1 MKKVSILLFSVL
13 ALAACSQSK
22 TDSSSTDK
30 SAETT
35 TTSTT
40 VVQSSSSQQ
49 MSVAQSSSQQTSTV
63 QSSYSQQTS
72 SDTQEESVSYAV
84 NLDDFTQELTL
95 QDGRKQ
101 TIHHLEFESKQKDQP
116 ATILLDTK
124 ALNYTGNVLYITTTT
139 GEELFYPVA
148 IAEEP
153 TKTITVTNNAGEKRE
168 VKANTVVKAATPED
182 NSDSMQIVGDTYFL
196 FYNNQGTISLATRN
210 FAENAVGTALD
221 TTNLVEYLQEG
232 STTEAPATPAE
243 SNESDVDSDTYY
255 DSILAAWQRQHDYIV
270 SIEDDAVKQ
279 SVQTSHSAAIF
290 EANRLQMEHPE
301 DAAIINE
308 SLHKVLEG
316 K

>member
-1 MKKVSILLFSVL
+1 MKKISVLLFIIL

-22 TDSSSTDK
+22 TDSSSSDK
-30 SAETT
+30 SSETT
-35 TTSTT
+35 VTSTT

-49 MSVAQSSSQQTSTV
+49 
-63 QSSYSQQTS
+63 TS
-72 SDTQEESVSYAV
+72 SDIQEESVSYAV

-95 QDGRKQ
+95 QDGSKQ
-101 TIHHLEFESKQKDQP
+101 TIYHLKFESKQKNQP
-116 ATILLDTK
+116 TAIVLNTK
-124 ALNYTGNVLYITTTT
+124 DLNNTGNGLYITTT
-139 GEELFYPVA
+139 GGDELFYPVS

-153 TKTITVTNNAGEKRE
+153 TKTITVTNDAGEKRE
-168 VKANTVVKAATPED
+168 VKVNTVVKVATPED
-182 NSDSMQIVGDTYFL
+182 SSDPLQIVGDTYFL

-210 FAENAVGTALD
+210 FAKNTVGTMLD

-232 STTEAPATPAE
+232 STAEEPTTPAE
-243 SNESDVDSDTYY
+243 SEVDSDTYY

>member
-1 MKKVSILLFSVL
+1 MKKVSALLFSVL
-13 ALAACSQSK
+13 VLAACSQSK
-22 TDSSSTDK
+22 TDSSSTDE
-30 SAETT
+30 SSETT
-35 TTSTT
+35 ATSTT

-49 MSVAQSSSQQTSTV
+49 MIVAQSSSQQTSTV
-63 QSSYSQQTS
+63 QSSSSQQTS
-72 SDTQEESVSYAV
+72 SDIQEESVSYAV

-95 QDGRKQ
+95 QDGSKQ

-124 ALNYTGNVLYITTTT
+124 ALNYTGNVLYITTTR
-139 GEELFYPVA
+139 GEELFYPVS

-153 TKTITVTNNAGEKRE
+153 TKTITVTNDAGKKRQ
-168 VKANTVVKAATPED
+168 VKVNTVVKVATPED
-182 NSDSMQIVGDTYFL
+182 SSDPMQIVGDTYFL

-221 TTNLVEYLQEG
+221 TTKLVEYLQED
-232 STTEAPATPAE
+232 STAETPATPA
-243 SNESDVDSDTYY
+243 ESDVDSDTYY

>member
-1 MKKVSILLFSVL
+1 MKKISVLLFIAL

-22 TDSSSTDK
+22 TDSSSSDK
-30 SAETT
+30 SSETT
-35 TTSTT
+35 ATSTT

-63 QSSYSQQTS
+63 QSSSQQTS
-72 SDTQEESVSYAV
+72 SDIQEESVSYAV

-95 QDGRKQ
+95 QDGSKQ
-101 TIHHLEFESKQKDQP
+101 TIYHLKFESKQKNQP
-116 ATILLDTK
+116 TAIVLDTK
-124 ALNYTGNVLYITTTT
+124 DLNNTGNGLYITTT
-139 GEELFYPVA
+139 GGDELFYPVS
-148 IAEEP
+148 IVEEP
-153 TKTITVTNNAGEKRE
+153 TKTITVTNDAGEKRE
-168 VKANTVVKAATPED
+168 VKVNTVVKVATPED
-182 NSDSMQIVGDTYFL
+182 SSDPLQIVGDTYFL

-221 TTNLVEYLQEG
+221 TTNLVEYLQED
-232 STTEAPATPAE
+232 STAETPATPA
-243 SNESDVDSDTYY
+243 ESDVDSDTYY

>member
-1 MKKVSILLFSVL
+1 MKKASVLLFSVL
-13 ALAACSQSK
+13 ALAACSQSE

-30 SAETT
+30 SSETT

-49 MSVAQSSSQQTSTV
+49 
-63 QSSYSQQTS
+63 TS
-72 SDTQEESVSYAV
+72 SDIQEESVSYAV

-95 QDGRKQ
+95 QDGSKQ
-101 TIHHLEFESKQKDQP
+101 TIYHLKFESKQKNQP
-116 ATILLDTK
+116 TAIVLNTK
-124 ALNYTGNVLYITTTT
+124 DLNNTGNGLYITTT
-139 GEELFYPVA
+139 GGDELFYPVS

-153 TKTITVTNNAGEKRE
+153 TKTITVTNDAGEKRE
-168 VKANTVVKAATPED
+168 VKVNTVVKVATPED
-182 NSDSMQIVGDTYFL
+182 SSDPLQIVGETYFL

-210 FAENAVGTALD
+210 FAKNTVGTMLD

-232 STTEAPATPAE
+232 STAEEPTTPAE
-243 SNESDVDSDTYY
+243 SEVDSDTYY

>member
-1 MKKVSILLFSVL
+1 MKKISVLLFSVL

-30 SAETT
+30 SSETT
-35 TTSTT
+35 ATSTT

-49 MSVAQSSSQQTSTV
+49 MSVMQSSS
-63 QSSYSQQTS
+63 SQQTS
-72 SDTQEESVSYAV
+72 SDTQDESVSYAV

-95 QDGRKQ
+95 QDGSKQ

-116 ATILLDTK
+116 TAIVLNTK
-124 ALNYTGNVLYITTTT
+124 DLNNTGNGLYITTT
-139 GEELFYPVA
+139 GGDELFYPVS
-148 IAEEP
+148 IVEEP
-153 TKTITVTNNAGEKRE
+153 TKTITVTNDAGEKRE
-168 VKANTVVKAATPED
+168 VKVNTVVKVATPED
-182 NSDSMQIVGDTYFL
+182 SSDPLQIVGDTYFL

-221 TTNLVEYLQEG
+221 TTNLVEYLQED
-232 STTEAPATPAE
+232 STAETPATPA
-243 SNESDVDSDTYY
+243 ESDVDSDTYY

>member
-22 TDSSSTDK
+22 TDSSSSDK

-35 TTSTT
+35 ATSTT

-49 MSVAQSSSQQTSTV
+49 TSTVQSSSQQTSTV
-63 QSSYSQQTS
+63 QSSSQQTS
-72 SDTQEESVSYAV
+72 SSETQAESVSYAV
-84 NLDDFTQELTL
+84 NLDDFTQELTS
-95 QDGRKQ
+95 QNGSKH
-101 TIHHLEFESKQKDQP
+101 TIHHLKFESKQKDQP
-116 ATILLDTK
+116 TTILLDTK
-124 ALNYTGNVLYITTTT
+124 DLTYTGNGLYITTT
-139 GEELFYPVA
+139 GGDELFYPVSLT
-148 IAEEP
+148 EEP
-153 TKTITVTNNAGEKRE
+153 TKKITITNDAGEKRE
-168 VKANTVVKAATPED
+168 VKVNTVIKVATPG
-182 NSDSMQIVGDTYFL
+182 NSSDPLQIVGDTYFL

-210 FAENAVGTALD
+210 FAKNTAGTTLD

-232 STTEAPATPAE
+232 STAETPATPAE

>member
-1 MKKVSILLFSVL
+1 MKKISVLLFSVL

-22 TDSSSTDK
+22 TDSSSSDK
-30 SAETT
+30 SSETT
-35 TTSTT
+35 ATSTT

-49 MSVAQSSSQQTSTV
+49 MSVAQSSS
-63 QSSYSQQTS
+63 SQQTS
-72 SDTQEESVSYAV
+72 SDIQEESVSYAV

-95 QDGRKQ
+95 QDGSKQ
-101 TIHHLEFESKQKDQP
+101 TIHHLEFESKQKNQP
-116 ATILLDTK
+116 TAIVLNTK
-124 ALNYTGNVLYITTTT
+124 DLNNTGNGLYITTT
-139 GEELFYPVA
+139 GGDELFYPVS

-153 TKTITVTNNAGEKRE
+153 TKIITVTNDAGEKRE
-168 VKANTVVKAATPED
+168 VKVNTVVKVATPED
-182 NSDSMQIVGDTYFL
+182 SSDPLQIVDDTYFL

-210 FAENAVGTALD
+210 FAENTVGTALD
-221 TTNLVEYLQEG
+221 TTNLVEYLQES
-232 STTEAPATPAE
+232 STAEEPTTPAE
-243 SNESDVDSDTYY
+243 SEVDSDTYY

>member
-1 MKKVSILLFSVL
+1 MLLFIAL

-22 TDSSSTDK
+22 TDSSSSDK
-30 SAETT
+30 SSETT
-35 TTSTT
+35 ATSTT

-49 MSVAQSSSQQTSTV
+49 MSVAQSSS
-63 QSSYSQQTS
+63 SQQTS
-72 SDTQEESVSYAV
+72 SDIQEESVSYAV

-95 QDGRKQ
+95 QDGSKQ
-101 TIHHLEFESKQKDQP
+101 TIYHLKFESKQKNQP
-116 ATILLDTK
+116 TVIVLNTK
-124 ALNYTGNVLYITTTT
+124 DLNNTGNGLYITTTG
-139 GEELFYPVA
+139 GEELFYPVS

-153 TKTITVTNNAGEKRE
+153 TKTITVTNDAGKKRE
-168 VKANTVVKAATPED
+168 VKVNTVVKVATPED
-182 NSDSMQIVGDTYFL
+182 SSDPMQIVDDTYFL

-210 FAENAVGTALD
+210 FAENTVGTALD

-232 STTEAPATPAE
+232 STAEEPTTPAE
-243 SNESDVDSDTYY
+243 SEVDSDTYY

-279 SVQTSHSAAIF
+279 FVQTSHSAAIF

>member
-1 MKKVSILLFSVL
+1 MKKVSVLLFSVL

-22 TDSSSTDK
+22 ADSSSTDK
-30 SAETT
+30 SSETT
-35 TTSTT
+35 ATSTT

-49 MSVAQSSSQQTSTV
+49 TSTV
-63 QSSYSQQTS
+63 QSSSQQTS
-72 SDTQEESVSYAV
+72 SDTQDESVSYAV

-95 QDGRKQ
+95 QDGSKQ
-101 TIHHLEFESKQKDQP
+101 TIHLLEFESKQKDQP
-116 ATILLDTK
+116 TTILINTK
-124 ALNYTGNVLYITTTT
+124 DLNNTGNGLYITTT
-139 GEELFYPVA
+139 GGDELFYPVSL
-148 IAEEP
+148 AEEP
-153 TKTITVTNNAGEKRE
+153 TKTITVTNDAGKNRE
-168 VKANTVVKAATPED
+168 VKVNTVIKVATPED
-182 NSDSMQIVGDTYFL
+182 SSDPMQIVGDTYFL

-210 FAENAVGTALD
+210 FAENTAGTALD

-232 STTEAPATPAE
+232 STAEEPTTPAE
-243 SNESDVDSDTYY
+243 SEVDSDTYY

-279 SVQTSHSAAIF
+279 SVQTSRSAAIF

>member
-1 MKKVSILLFSVL
+1 MKKISVLLFSVL

-22 TDSSSTDK
+22 TDSSSSDK
-30 SAETT
+30 SSETT
-35 TTSTT
+35 ATSTT

-63 QSSYSQQTS
+63 QSSSQQTS
-72 SDTQEESVSYAV
+72 SDIQEESVSYAV

-95 QDGRKQ
+95 QDGSKQ
-101 TIHHLEFESKQKDQP
+101 TIYHLKFESKQKDQP

-124 ALNYTGNVLYITTTT
+124 ALNYTGNVLYITTTA
-139 GEELFYPVA
+139 GDELFYPVS

-153 TKTITVTNNAGEKRE
+153 TKTITVTNDAGKKRE
-168 VKANTVVKAATPED
+168 VKVNTVVKVATPED
-182 NSDSMQIVGDTYFL
+182 SSDPMQIVGDTYFL

-210 FAENAVGTALD
+210 FAENAVGTSLD
-221 TTNLVEYLQEG
+221 TTNLVEYLQED
-232 STTEAPATPAE
+232 STAETPATPA
-243 SNESDVDSDTYY
+243 ESDVDSDTYY

>member
-30 SAETT
+30 SSETT
-35 TTSTT
+35 ATSTT

-49 MSVAQSSSQQTSTV
+49 TSVVQSSSSQQTSTV
-63 QSSYSQQTS
+63 QSSSQQTS
-72 SDTQEESVSYAV
+72 SSEAQAESVSYAV
-84 NLDDFTQELTL
+84 NLDDFTQELTS
-95 QDGRKQ
+95 QNGSKH
-101 TIHHLEFESKQKDQP
+101 TIHHLKFESKQKDQP
-116 ATILLDTK
+116 TTILLDTK
-124 ALNYTGNVLYITTTT
+124 DLTYTGNGLYITTT
-139 GEELFYPVA
+139 GGDELFYPVSLT
-148 IAEEP
+148 EEP
-153 TKTITVTNNAGEKRE
+153 TKTITITNDAGEKRE
-168 VKANTVVKAATPED
+168 VKVNTVIKVATPG
-182 NSDSMQIVGDTYFL
+182 NSPNPLQIVGDTYFL

-210 FAENAVGTALD
+210 FAKNTAGTTLD

-232 STTEAPATPAE
+232 SITETPTTPAE
-243 SNESDVDSDTYY
+243 SEVNSDTYY
-255 DSILAAWQRQHDYIV
+255 DSILAAWQRQHDYIA
-270 SIEDDAVKQ
+270 SIDDDAVKQ

>member
-1 MKKVSILLFSVL
+1 MKKISVLLFSVL

-22 TDSSSTDK
+22 TDSSSSDK
-30 SAETT
+30 SSETT
-35 TTSTT
+35 ATSTT

-49 MSVAQSSSQQTSTV
+49 MSVAQSSS
-63 QSSYSQQTS
+63 SQQTS
-72 SDTQEESVSYAV
+72 SDIQEESVSYAV

-95 QDGRKQ
+95 QDGSKQ
-101 TIHHLEFESKQKDQP
+101 TIYHLKFEPKQKNQP
-116 ATILLDTK
+116 TVIVLNTK
-124 ALNYTGNVLYITTTT
+124 DLNNTGNGLYITTTG
-139 GEELFYPVA
+139 GEELFYPVS

-153 TKTITVTNNAGEKRE
+153 TKTITVTNDAGKKRE
-168 VKANTVVKAATPED
+168 VKVNTVVKVATPED
-182 NSDSMQIVGDTYFL
+182 SSDPLQIVDDTYFL

-210 FAENAVGTALD
+210 FAENTVGTALD

-232 STTEAPATPAE
+232 STAEEPTTPAE
-243 SNESDVDSDTYY
+243 SEVDSDTYY

-279 SVQTSHSAAIF
+279 FVQTSHSAAIF

>member
-1 MKKVSILLFSVL
+1 MKKISVLLFSVL

-22 TDSSSTDK
+22 TDSSSSDK
-30 SAETT
+30 SSETT
-35 TTSTT
+35 ATSTT

-49 MSVAQSSSQQTSTV
+49 MSVAQSSS
-63 QSSYSQQTS
+63 SQQTS
-72 SDTQEESVSYAV
+72 SDIQEESVSYAV

-95 QDGRKQ
+95 QDGSKQ
-101 TIHHLEFESKQKDQP
+101 TIYHLKFESKQKNQP
-116 ATILLDTK
+116 TVIVLNTK
-124 ALNYTGNVLYITTTT
+124 DLNNTGNGLYITTTG
-139 GEELFYPVA
+139 GEELFYPVS

-153 TKTITVTNNAGEKRE
+153 TKTITVTNDAGKKRE
-168 VKANTVVKAATPED
+168 VKVNTVVKVATPED
-182 NSDSMQIVGDTYFL
+182 SSDPLQIVDDTYFL

-210 FAENAVGTALD
+210 FAENTVGTALD

-232 STTEAPATPAE
+232 STAEEPTTPAE
-243 SNESDVDSDTYY
+243 SEVDSDTYY

-279 SVQTSHSAAIF
+279 FVQTSHSAAIF

>member
-1 MKKVSILLFSVL
+1 MKKMSILLFSVL

-30 SAETT
+30 SSETT
-35 TTSTT
+35 ATSTT

-63 QSSYSQQTS
+63 QSSSSQQTS
-72 SDTQEESVSYAV
+72 SDTQDESVSYAV
-84 NLDDFTQELTL
+84 NLDDFTQKLTL
-95 QDGRKQ
+95 QDGSKQ

-116 ATILLDTK
+116 ATLLINTK
-124 ALNYTGNVLYITTTT
+124 ALNYTGNVLYISTTA
-139 GEELFYPVA
+139 GDELFYPVS

-153 TKTITVTNNAGEKRE
+153 TKTITVTDDAGEKRE
-168 VKANTVVKAATPED
+168 VKVNTVVKVATPED
-182 NSDSMQIVGDTYFL
+182 SSDPMQIVGDIYFL

-210 FAENAVGTALD
+210 FAENAVGTTLD

-232 STTEAPATPAE
+232 STTETPTTPAE
-243 SNESDVDSDTYY
+243 SNESEVDSDTYY

-308 SLHKVLEG
+308 SLQKVLAGE
-316 K
+316 

>member
-1 MKKVSILLFSVL
+1 MKKISVLLFSVL

-22 TDSSSTDK
+22 TDSSSSDK
-30 SAETT
+30 SSETT
-35 TTSTT
+35 ATSTT

-49 MSVAQSSSQQTSTV
+49 MSVAQSSS
-63 QSSYSQQTS
+63 SQQTS
-72 SDTQEESVSYAV
+72 SDIQEESVSYAV

-95 QDGRKQ
+95 QDGSKQ

-116 ATILLDTK
+116 TTILINTK
-124 ALNYTGNVLYITTTT
+124 DLNNTGNGLYITTT
-139 GEELFYPVA
+139 GGDELFYPVSL
-148 IAEEP
+148 AEEP
-153 TKTITVTNNAGEKRE
+153 TKTITVTNDAGKNRE
-168 VKANTVVKAATPED
+168 VKVNTVIKVATPED
-182 NSDSMQIVGDTYFL
+182 SSDPMQIVGDTYFL

-221 TTNLVEYLQEG
+221 TTNLVEYLQED
-232 STTEAPATPAE
+232 STAGTPATPAE
-243 SNESDVDSDTYY
+243 SEVDSDTYY

-270 SIEDDAVKQ
+270 SIEDDAAKQ

>member
-1 MKKVSILLFSVL
+1 MKKISVLLFIVL

-22 TDSSSTDK
+22 TDSSSSDK
-30 SAETT
+30 SSETT
-35 TTSTT
+35 ATSTT

-63 QSSYSQQTS
+63 QSSSQQTS
-72 SDTQEESVSYAV
+72 SDTQDESVSYAV

-95 QDGRKQ
+95 QDGSKQ
-101 TIHHLEFESKQKDQP
+101 TIYHLKFESKQKNQP
-116 ATILLDTK
+116 TAIVLNTK
-124 ALNYTGNVLYITTTT
+124 DLNNTGNGLYITTT
-139 GEELFYPVA
+139 GGDELFYPVSL
-148 IAEEP
+148 AEEP
-153 TKTITVTNNAGEKRE
+153 TKTITVTNDAGEKRE
-168 VKANTVVKAATPED
+168 VKVNTVVKVATPED
-182 NSDSMQIVGDTYFL
+182 SSDPLQIVGDTYFL

-210 FAENAVGTALD
+210 FAENTAGTALD

-232 STTEAPATPAE
+232 STAEEPTTPAE
-243 SNESDVDSDTYY
+243 SEVDSDTYY

-279 SVQTSHSAAIF
+279 FVQTSHSAAIF

>member
-13 ALAACSQSK
+13 ALSACSQSK

-35 TTSTT
+35 ATSTT

-49 MSVAQSSSQQTSTV
+49 MSVMQSS
-63 QSSYSQQTS
+63 SQQTS
-72 SDTQEESVSYAV
+72 SDTQDESVSYAV

-95 QDGRKQ
+95 QDGSKQ
-101 TIHHLEFESKQKDQP
+101 TIYHLEFESKQKDQP
-116 ATILLDTK
+116 TTILINTK
-124 ALNYTGNVLYITTTT
+124 DLNNTGNGLYITTT
-139 GEELFYPVA
+139 GGDELFYPVSL
-148 IAEEP
+148 AEEP
-153 TKTITVTNNAGEKRE
+153 TKTITVTNDAGKNRE
-168 VKANTVVKAATPED
+168 VKVNTVIKVATPED
-182 NSDSMQIVGDTYFL
+182 SSDPMQIVGDTYFL

-210 FAENAVGTALD
+210 FAKNTVGTMLD
-221 TTNLVEYLQEG
+221 TTNLVEYLQED
-232 STTEAPATPAE
+232 STAETPATPAE
-243 SNESDVDSDTYY
+243 SEVDSDTYY

>member
-1 MKKVSILLFSVL
+1 MKKASVLLFSVL
-13 ALAACSQSK
+13 TLAACSQSE
-22 TDSSSTDK
+22 TDSNSTDK
-30 SAETT
+30 SSETT

-49 MSVAQSSSQQTSTV
+49 MSVAQYSSQQTGTVQSSSQQTNSN
-63 QSSYSQQTS
+63 
-72 SDTQEESVSYAV
+72 TQEESVSYAV

-95 QDGRKQ
+95 QDGSKQ

-116 ATILLDTK
+116 TTILINTK
-124 ALNYTGNVLYITTTT
+124 DLNNTSNGLYITTT
-139 GEELFYPVA
+139 GGDEFFYPVSL
-148 IAEEP
+148 AEEP
-153 TKTITVTNNAGEKRE
+153 TKTITVTNDAGKNRE
-168 VKANTVVKAATPED
+168 VKVNTVIKVATPED
-182 NSDSMQIVGDTYFL
+182 SSDPLQIVGDTYFL

-221 TTNLVEYLQEG
+221 TTNLVEYLQED
-232 STTEAPATPAE
+232 STAETPATPA
-243 SNESDVDSDTYY
+243 ESDVDSDTYY

>member
-22 TDSSSTDK
+22 TDSSPTDK
-30 SAETT
+30 SSETT
-35 TTSTT
+35 ATSTT

-63 QSSYSQQTS
+63 QSSSSQQTS

-84 NLDDFTQELTL
+84 NLNDFTQELTL
-95 QDGRKQ
+95 QNGSKQ
-101 TIHHLEFESKQKDQP
+101 TIHHLKFESKQKNQP
-116 ATILLDTK
+116 TAIVLNTK
-124 ALNYTGNVLYITTTT
+124 DLNNTGNGLYITTTA

-168 VKANTVVKAATPED
+168 VKANTVVKVATPED
-182 NSDSMQIVGDTYFL
+182 SSDSMQIVGDTYFL

-210 FAENAVGTALD
+210 FAENAVGTTLD

-232 STTEAPATPAE
+232 STAEAPATPAE
-243 SNESDVDSDTYY
+243 SDVDSDAYY

-270 SIEDDAVKQ
+270 SIEDDVVKQ

>member
-13 ALAACSQSK
+13 ALSACSQSK

-35 TTSTT
+35 ATSTT

-49 MSVAQSSSQQTSTV
+49 MSVMQSS
-63 QSSYSQQTS
+63 SQQTS
-72 SDTQEESVSYAV
+72 SDTQNESVSYAV

-95 QDGRKQ
+95 QDGSKQ
-101 TIHHLEFESKQKDQP
+101 TIHHLEFESKQKNQP
-116 ATILLDTK
+116 TAIVLNTK
-124 ALNYTGNVLYITTTT
+124 DLNNTGNGLYITTTA
-139 GEELFYPVA
+139 GDELFYPVS

-153 TKTITVTNNAGEKRE
+153 TKTITVTNDAGEKRE
-168 VKANTVVKAATPED
+168 VKVNTVVKVATPED
-182 NSDSMQIVGDTYFL
+182 SSDPMQIVGDTYFL

-210 FAENAVGTALD
+210 FAENTAGTALD

-232 STTEAPATPAE
+232 STTETPATPA
-243 SNESDVDSDTYY
+243 ESDVDSDTYY

>member
-1 MKKVSILLFSVL
+1 MKKISVLLFSVL

-22 TDSSSTDK
+22 TDSSSSDK
-30 SAETT
+30 SSETT
-35 TTSTT
+35 ATSTT

-49 MSVAQSSSQQTSTV
+49 MSVAQSSS
-63 QSSYSQQTS
+63 SQQTS
-72 SDTQEESVSYAV
+72 SDIQEESVSYAV

-95 QDGRKQ
+95 QDGSKQ
-101 TIHHLEFESKQKDQP
+101 TIYHLKFESKQKNQP
-116 ATILLDTK
+116 TAIVLNTK
-124 ALNYTGNVLYITTTT
+124 DLNNTGNGLYITTT
-139 GEELFYPVA
+139 GGDELFYPVS

-153 TKTITVTNNAGEKRE
+153 TKIITVTNDAGEKRE
-168 VKANTVVKAATPED
+168 VKVNTVVKVATPED
-182 NSDSMQIVGDTYFL
+182 SSDPLQIVDDTYFL

-210 FAENAVGTALD
+210 FAENTVGTALD
-221 TTNLVEYLQEG
+221 TTNLVEYLQES
-232 STTEAPATPAE
+232 STAEEPTTPAE
-243 SNESDVDSDTYY
+243 SEVDSDTYY

>member
-30 SAETT
+30 SSETT
-35 TTSTT
+35 ATSTT

-63 QSSYSQQTS
+63 QSSSQQAS
-72 SDTQEESVSYAV
+72 NDTQNESVSYAV

-95 QDGRKQ
+95 QNGSKE
-101 TIHHLEFESKQKDQP
+101 TIHHLKFESKQKNQP
-116 ATILLDTK
+116 TAIVLNTK
-124 ALNYTGNVLYITTTT
+124 DLNNTGNGLYITTTG

-168 VKANTVVKAATPED
+168 VKANTVVKVATPED
-182 NSDSMQIVGDTYFL
+182 SSDSMQIVGDTYFL

-210 FAENAVGTALD
+210 FAENAVGTTLD

-243 SNESDVDSDTYY
+243 SDVDSDTYY
-255 DSILAAWQRQHDYIV
+255 DSILAAWQQQHDYIV

>member
-1 MKKVSILLFSVL
+1 MKKISILLFSVL

-30 SAETT
+30 SSETT
-35 TTSTT
+35 ATSTT

-63 QSSYSQQTS
+63 QSSSQQTS
-72 SDTQEESVSYAV
+72 SDAQEESVSYAV

-95 QDGRKQ
+95 QDGSKQ
-101 TIHHLEFESKQKDQP
+101 TIYHLKFESKQKDQP

-124 ALNYTGNVLYITTTT
+124 ALNYTGNVLYITTT
-139 GEELFYPVA
+139 GGDELFYPVS

-153 TKTITVTNNAGEKRE
+153 TKTITVTNDAGEKRE
-168 VKANTVVKAATPED
+168 VKVNTVVKVATPED
-182 NSDSMQIVGDTYFL
+182 SSDPLQIVGDTYFL

-232 STTEAPATPAE
+232 STAETPATPAE
-243 SNESDVDSDTYY
+243 SDIDSDTYY

>member
-1 MKKVSILLFSVL
+1 MKKASVLLFSAL
-13 ALAACSQSK
+13 ALAACSQSE

-30 SAETT
+30 SSETT

-49 MSVAQSSSQQTSTV
+49 
-63 QSSYSQQTS
+63 TS
-72 SDTQEESVSYAV
+72 SDIQEESVSYAV

-95 QDGRKQ
+95 QDGSKQ
-101 TIHHLEFESKQKDQP
+101 TIYHLKFESKQKNQP
-116 ATILLDTK
+116 TAIVLNTK
-124 ALNYTGNVLYITTTT
+124 DLNNTGNGLYITTT
-139 GEELFYPVA
+139 GGDELFYPVS

-153 TKTITVTNNAGEKRE
+153 TKTITVTNDAGEKRE
-168 VKANTVVKAATPED
+168 VKVNTVVKVATPED
-182 NSDSMQIVGDTYFL
+182 SSDPLQIVGDTYFL

-210 FAENAVGTALD
+210 FAKNTVGTMLD
-221 TTNLVEYLQEG
+221 TTNLVEYLQED
-232 STTEAPATPAE
+232 STAETPATLA
-243 SNESDVDSDTYY
+243 ESDVDSDTYY

>member
-1 MKKVSILLFSVL
+1 MKKISVLLFSVL

-22 TDSSSTDK
+22 TDSSSSDK

-35 TTSTT
+35 ATSTT

-49 MSVAQSSSQQTSTV
+49 MSVAQSSS
-63 QSSYSQQTS
+63 SQQTS
-72 SDTQEESVSYAV
+72 SDIQEESVSYAV

-95 QDGRKQ
+95 QDGSKQ

-116 ATILLDTK
+116 ATILINTK
-124 ALNYTGNVLYITTTT
+124 DLNNTGNGLYITTT
-139 GEELFYPVA
+139 GGDELFYPVSL
-148 IAEEP
+148 AEEP
-153 TKTITVTNNAGEKRE
+153 TKTITVTNDAGKNRE
-168 VKANTVVKAATPED
+168 VKVNTVIKVATPED
-182 NSDSMQIVGDTYFL
+182 SSDPMQIVGDTYFL

-210 FAENAVGTALD
+210 FAENTAGTALD
-221 TTNLVEYLQEG
+221 TTNLVEYLQED
-232 STTEAPATPAE
+232 STAEEPTTPAE
-243 SNESDVDSDTYY
+243 SEVDSDTYY

>member
-1 MKKVSILLFSVL
+1 MKKISVLLFIAL

-22 TDSSSTDK
+22 TDSSSSDK
-30 SAETT
+30 SSETT
-35 TTSTT
+35 ATSTT

-63 QSSYSQQTS
+63 QSSSQQTS
-72 SDTQEESVSYAV
+72 SDIQEESVSYAV

-95 QDGRKQ
+95 QDGSKQ
-101 TIHHLEFESKQKDQP
+101 TIYHLKFESKQKNQP
-116 ATILLDTK
+116 TAIVLNTK
-124 ALNYTGNVLYITTTT
+124 DLNNTGNGLYITTT
-139 GEELFYPVA
+139 GGDELFYPVS
-148 IAEEP
+148 IVEEP
-153 TKTITVTNNAGEKRE
+153 TKTITVTNDAGEKRE
-168 VKANTVVKAATPED
+168 VKVNTVVKVATPED
-182 NSDSMQIVGDTYFL
+182 SSDPLQIVGDTYFL

-210 FAENAVGTALD
+210 FAENAVGTVLD
-221 TTNLVEYLQEG
+221 TTNLVEYLQED
-232 STTEAPATPAE
+232 STAETPATPA
-243 SNESDVDSDTYY
+243 ESDVDSDTYY

-270 SIEDDAVKQ
+270 SIEDDAAKQ

>member
-1 MKKVSILLFSVL
+1 MSILLFSVL
-13 ALAACSQSK
+13 ALAACSQSE

-30 SAETT
+30 SSETT

-49 MSVAQSSSQQTSTV
+49 
-63 QSSYSQQTS
+63 TS
-72 SDTQEESVSYAV
+72 SDIQEESVSYAV

-95 QDGRKQ
+95 QDGSKQ
-101 TIHHLEFESKQKDQP
+101 TIYHLKFESKQKNQP
-116 ATILLDTK
+116 TTILINTK
-124 ALNYTGNVLYITTTT
+124 DLNNTGNGLYITTT
-139 GEELFYPVA
+139 GGDELFYPVSL
-148 IAEEP
+148 AEEP
-153 TKTITVTNNAGEKRE
+153 TKTITVTNDAGKNRE
-168 VKANTVVKAATPED
+168 VKVNTVIKVATPED
-182 NSDSMQIVGDTYFL
+182 SSDPMQIVGDTYFL

-210 FAENAVGTALD
+210 FAENTAGTALD
-221 TTNLVEYLQEG
+221 TTNLVEYLQED
-232 STTEAPATPAE
+232 STAEEPTTPAE
-243 SNESDVDSDTYY
+243 SEVDSDTYY

>member
-1 MKKVSILLFSVL
+1 MLLFIVL

-22 TDSSSTDK
+22 TDSSSSDK
-30 SAETT
+30 SSETT
-35 TTSTT
+35 ATSTT

-63 QSSYSQQTS
+63 QSSSQQTS
-72 SDTQEESVSYAV
+72 SDTQDESVSYAV

-95 QDGRKQ
+95 QDGSKQ
-101 TIHHLEFESKQKDQP
+101 TIYHLKFESKQKNQP
-116 ATILLDTK
+116 TAIVLDTK
-124 ALNYTGNVLYITTTT
+124 DLNNTGNGLYITTT
-139 GEELFYPVA
+139 GGDEFFYPVSL
-148 IAEEP
+148 AEEP
-153 TKTITVTNNAGEKRE
+153 TKTITVTNDAGKNRE
-168 VKANTVVKAATPED
+168 VKVNTVIKVATPED
-182 NSDSMQIVGDTYFL
+182 SSDPMQIVGDTYFL

-210 FAENAVGTALD
+210 FAENTAGTALD

-232 STTEAPATPAE
+232 STAEEPTTPAE
-243 SNESDVDSDTYY
+243 SEVDSDTYY

>member
-30 SAETT
+30 SSETT
-35 TTSTT
+35 ATSTT

-49 MSVAQSSSQQTSTV
+49 TSVVQSSSQQA
-63 QSSYSQQTS
+63 S
-72 SDTQEESVSYAV
+72 SDTQNESVSYAV

-95 QDGRKQ
+95 QDGSKE
-101 TIHHLEFESKQKDQP
+101 TIHHLKFESKQKNQP
-116 ATILLDTK
+116 TAIVLNTK
-124 ALNYTGNVLYITTTT
+124 DLNNTGNGLYITTTA
-139 GEELFYPVA
+139 GDELFYPVA

-168 VKANTVVKAATPED
+168 VKANTVVKVATPED
-182 NSDSMQIVGDTYFL
+182 SSDPLQIAGDTYFL

-210 FAENAVGTALD
+210 FAENAVGTTLD

-232 STTEAPATPAE
+232 STTEVPATPAE

>member
-1 MKKVSILLFSVL
+1 MKKISILLFSVL

-30 SAETT
+30 SSETT
-35 TTSTT
+35 ATSTT

-49 MSVAQSSSQQTSTV
+49 MSVAQSSSQQTS
-63 QSSYSQQTS
+63 
-72 SDTQEESVSYAV
+72 SDTQEESFSYAV

-95 QDGRKQ
+95 QDGSKQ

-124 ALNYTGNVLYITTTT
+124 ALNYTGNVLYITTT
-139 GEELFYPVA
+139 GGDELFYPVS
-148 IAEEP
+148 IVEEP
-153 TKTITVTNNAGEKRE
+153 TKTITVTNDAGEKRE
-168 VKANTVVKAATPED
+168 VKVNTVIKVATPED
-182 NSDSMQIVGDTYFL
+182 SSDPLQIVGDTYFL

-210 FAENAVGTALD
+210 FAENAVDTALD
-221 TTNLVEYLQEG
+221 TTNLVEYLQED
-232 STTEAPATPAE
+232 STAETPTTPAE
-243 SNESDVDSDTYY
+243 SEVDSDTYY

>member
-1 MKKVSILLFSVL
+1 MKKISVLLFSVL

-30 SAETT
+30 SSETT
-35 TTSTT
+35 ATSTT

-49 MSVAQSSSQQTSTV
+49 TSTV
-63 QSSYSQQTS
+63 QSSSSQQTS
-72 SDTQEESVSYAV
+72 SDTQDDSVSYAV
-84 NLDDFTQELTL
+84 NLDDFTQELTMR
-95 QDGRKQ
+95 DGSKQ
-101 TIHHLEFESKQKDQP
+101 TIHHLEFESKQKNQP
-116 ATILLDTK
+116 TAIVLNTK
-124 ALNYTGNVLYITTTT
+124 DLNNTGNGLYITTTE
-139 GEELFYPVA
+139 GDELFYPVS

-153 TKTITVTNNAGEKRE
+153 TKTITVTNDAGKKRQ
-168 VKANTVVKAATPED
+168 VKVNTVVKVATPED
-182 NSDSMQIVGDTYFL
+182 SSDPMQIVGDTYFL

-210 FAENAVGTALD
+210 FAENTVGTALD

-232 STTEAPATPAE
+232 STAEEPTTPAE
-243 SNESDVDSDTYY
+243 SEVDSDTYY

-279 SVQTSHSAAIF
+279 FVQTSHSAAIF

>member
-13 ALAACSQSK
+13 ALSACSQSK

-35 TTSTT
+35 AISTT

-49 MSVAQSSSQQTSTV
+49 MSVAQSSS
-63 QSSYSQQTS
+63 SQQTS
-72 SDTQEESVSYAV
+72 SDIQEESVSYAV

-95 QDGRKQ
+95 QDGSKQ
-101 TIHHLEFESKQKDQP
+101 TIYHLKFESKQKNQP
-116 ATILLDTK
+116 TVIVLNTK
-124 ALNYTGNVLYITTTT
+124 DLNNTGNGLYITTTG
-139 GEELFYPVA
+139 GEELFYPVS

-153 TKTITVTNNAGEKRE
+153 TKTITVTNDAGKKRE
-168 VKANTVVKAATPED
+168 VKVNTVVKVATPED
-182 NSDSMQIVGDTYFL
+182 SSDPLQIVDDTYFL

-232 STTEAPATPAE
+232 STTETPTTPAE
-243 SNESDVDSDTYY
+243 SNESEVDSDTYY